1 MRGEGHLGRP
11 FRVVESEDGV
21 MRVKVGEGVREDAGL
36 SLFVFGVN
44 DRTDH
49 KQITNRTKITLD
61 MSAYES
67 DNEIKIGII

>member
-21 MRVKVGEGVREDAGL
+21 TRVKVGEGVREDAGL

-44 DRTDH
+44 D
-49 KQITNRTKITLD
+49 
-61 MSAYES
+61 
-67 DNEIKIGII
+67 